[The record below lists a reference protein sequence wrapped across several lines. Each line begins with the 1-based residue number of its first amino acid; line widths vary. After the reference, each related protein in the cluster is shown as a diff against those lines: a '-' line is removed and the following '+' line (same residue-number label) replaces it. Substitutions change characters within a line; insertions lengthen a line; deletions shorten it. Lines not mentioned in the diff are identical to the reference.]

1 MVINED
7 LTWGGEHITQYTD
20 DVLWNCT
27 PETNI
32 ILLTN
37 VTPIYSRKKVENKN
51 KIKFDKSVLLILPS
65 CKNYTYPGHN
75 FIYYKIYQKNK

>member
-37 VTPIYSRKKVENKN
+37 VTPINSISKNFLIKKKN
-51 KIKFDKSVLLILPS
+51 LWTEK
-65 CKNYTYPGHN
+65 
-75 FIYYKIYQKNK
+75 